1 MEFIKNIF
9 WNKQEKRLRMAWRL
23 TLQTTF
29 LIILLILSEALL
41 SLASALLFR
50 EAPFTTLP
58 GKLGSS
64 SPLSLLAEF
73 MVRGFLLS
81 FSVWLAG
88 RFIDRRPFS
97 DFGFRINSSWWK
109 DFWFGIGLGGA
120 LISAIFLVEL
130 AAGWIRPTGFF
141 VTNHPGLQFPAAIL
155 IPLLIF
161 IMVGF
166 YEELLSRGYHL
177 KNLAEGLS
185 GRYIQPRTAILLACL
200 ISSAV
205 FGIFHAANP
214 NATLSSTLNICL
226 AGIFLATGF
235 LLTGELAIPIGLH
248 ISWNFFQGNVFGFPV
263 SGADFRSATLIQ
275 IQQSGPEWLTGGAF
289 GPEGGFLGIISNLLG
304 ILLIILWI
312 KIRTGKV
319 GLQTTISLP
328 PAVKSKTSNPSS
340 GSNTTELF
348 QGIQH
353 IIWDW
358 NGTLLND
365 LGLCLETINDMLYE
379 RGLNSVSP
387 STYLDIF
394 GFPVRDYYL
403 KLGFDFSEEPFEEI
417 STEFI
422 RSYEAGRPGCTLMD
436 GAREL
441 LQFFYTTELSQ
452 SILSASK
459 NSYLEHA
466 VLDYKVQDYFVLIEG
481 LDNHHAASK
490 LSLAEEHLDK
500 LHIPPSSIL
509 LIGDT
514 LHDADIADK
523 LGLRCCLIPNGH
535 HSKQRLE
542 KSSAT
547 LVDSLAALRKLYI
560 SSLEKSIQ
568 IPK

>member
-23 TLQTTF
+23 TLQTTL

-41 SLASALLFR
+41 SLASALLIQ
-50 EAPFTTLP
+50 EAPLTTLT
-58 GKLGSS
+58 GELGSS
-64 SPLSLLAEF
+64 SQLSLLADF
-73 MVRGFLLS
+73 MVRGFFLS
-81 FSVWLAG
+81 LSVWLAG
-88 RFIDRRPFS
+88 RFIDRRPYS

-120 LISAIFLVEL
+120 LITAIFLVEL

-141 VTNHPGLQFPAAIL
+141 VTNHPGLRFPAAIL
-155 IPLLIF
+155 VPLLIF

-185 GRYIQPRTAILLACL
+185 GRYIQPRTAILVASL

-214 NATLSSTLNICL
+214 NATVSSTLNICL
-226 AGIFLATGF
+226 AGILLAAGF

-289 GPEGGFLGIISNLLG
+289 GPEGGLLGIISNLLG
-304 ILLIILWI
+304 ILLIILWV
-312 KIRTGKV
+312 KRRTGKAV
-319 GLQTTISLP
+319 LQTAISLP
-328 PAVKSKTSNPSS
+328 PTVINKNSNPQS
-340 GSNTTELF
+340 GSESSELF

-365 LGLCLETINDMLYE
+365 LDLCLTAINDLLSK
-379 RGLNSVSP
+379 RGMNTVSQ
-387 STYLDIF
+387 STYLEIF
-394 GFPVRDYYL
+394 GFPVKDYYL

-422 RSYEAGRPGCTLMD
+422 RSYEAGRPGCSLMD
-436 GAREL
+436 GSKDL
-441 LQFFYTTELSQ
+441 LQFFNSNGMSQ

-459 NSYLEHA
+459 KSYLDQA
-466 VLDYKVQDYFVLIEG
+466 VFDYKVQEYFFLVEG

-490 LSLAEEHLDK
+490 LSLAGEHLDK
-500 LHIPPSSIL
+500 LNLPPESIL
-509 LIGDT
+509 LVGDT
-514 LHDADIADK
+514 LHDAEIAEK
-523 LGLRCCLIPNGH
+523 LGFRCCLIPNGH

-542 KSSAT
+542 KTTAT
-547 LVDSLAALRKLYI
+547 IVKSLDSLKKLYI
-560 SSLEKSIQ
+560 SSLD
-568 IPK
+568 